1 MPEASEA
8 AMGIFADGRLGMKRK
23 ICVVVAS
30 RANYGR
36 VKYLMK
42 AIQAHPELELQVIV
56 GASTLLER
64 FGKAINVIK
73 ADGFN
78 PVRSI
83 HYVIE
88 GETLTTQAKS
98 TGLGIVELSSA
109 FEDLQPDMVV
119 TVADRFETMATA
131 IATTYLNI
139 PLVHLQGG
147 EVSGNIDDRVRHAIT
162 KLADMHFVASELSAQ
177 RVISMGEDPR
187 CVFNYGCPAMD
198 ILVNEDLSISNK
210 QMERYLGVGRPIDWS
225 RPYVLMLQHPV
236 TTSYGNGFV
245 EVSHTLQALREIP
258 DVQKVVMWPNVDAGS
273 DDVSKGIRHFRELN
287 MQEPIY
293 YHKNFAPEDYARVL
307 NNAVCCVG
315 NSSSFIREGAFLG
328 VPSVIVGDRQQG
340 REHAENVVFA
350 NYDHS
355 HIAEQIRAQMAHGR
369 YLSDKR
375 FGDGTA
381 GTRIAAELARME
393 LQWLGGAR

>member
-1 MPEASEA
+1 
-8 AMGIFADGRLGMKRK
+8 MKRK

-36 VKYLMK
+36 VKYLMR
-42 AIQAHPELELQVIV
+42 AVQSHPDLELQVIV

-73 ADGFN
+73 ADGFT

-88 GETLTTQAKS
+88 GETLATQAKS

-131 IATTYLNI
+131 IAATYLNI

-162 KLADMHFVASELSAQ
+162 KLADLHFVASELSAQ
-177 RVISMGEDPR
+177 RVVSMGENPR
-187 CVFNYGCPAMD
+187 YVFNYGCPAMD
-198 ILVNEDLSISNK
+198 ILANEDMSISNE
-210 QMERYLGVGRPIDWS
+210 QMSRYLGVGRPIDWS
-225 RPYVLMLQHPV
+225 KPYVLMIQHPV
-236 TTSYGNGFV
+236 TTSYGHGFE
-245 EVSHTLQALREIP
+245 EVSQTLQALKSIP
-258 DVQKVVMWPNVDAGS
+258 DIQKVVMWPNVDAGS
-273 DDVSKGIRHFRELN
+273 DDVSKGIRHFREFN
-287 MQEPIY
+287 MNEPIY
-293 YHKNFAPEDYARVL
+293 YYKNFSPEDYARVL
-307 NNAVCCVG
+307 NNALCCVG
-315 NSSSFIREGAFLG
+315 NSSSFIREAAYLG

-340 REHAENVVFA
+340 REHGRNVVFA
-350 NYDHS
+350 SYDRD
-355 HIAEQIRAQMAHGR
+355 HIAAQVRAQVDHGR
-369 YLSDKR
+369 YEPDYL
-375 FGDGTA
+375 FGRGDA
-381 GTRIAAELARME
+381 GQRIAAELATTDFRH
-393 LQWLGGAR
+393 GA

>member
-1 MPEASEA
+1 
-8 AMGIFADGRLGMKRK
+8 MKRK

-42 AIQAHPELELQVIV
+42 AIQSHPDLELQVIV

-73 ADGFN
+73 ADGFT
-78 PVRSI
+78 PARSI

-88 GETLTTQAKS
+88 GETLATQAKS

-131 IATTYLNI
+131 IAATYLNI

-162 KLADMHFVASELSAQ
+162 KLADLHFVASELSAQ
-177 RVISMGEDPR
+177 RVVSMGEDLR
-187 CVFNYGCPAMD
+187 YVFNYGCPAMD
-198 ILVNEDLSISNK
+198 ILANEDMSISNER
-210 QMERYLGVGRPIDWS
+210 MGRYLGVGRPLDWS
-225 RPYVLMLQHPV
+225 RPYILMIQHPV
-236 TTSYGNGFV
+236 TTSYGHGFE
-245 EVSHTLQALREIP
+245 EVSHTLQALKSIP
-258 DVQKVVMWPNVDAGS
+258 EVQKVVMWPNVDAGS

-287 MQEPIY
+287 MNEPIY
-293 YHKNFAPEDYARVL
+293 YYKNFSPEDYGRVL

-315 NSSSFIREGAFLG
+315 NSSSFIREAAYLG

-340 REHAENVVFA
+340 REHGRNVVFA
-350 NYDHS
+350 HYDDEV
-355 HIAEQIRAQMAHGR
+355 IAAQVRAQIAHGR
-369 YLSDKR
+369 YQPDHL
-375 FGDGTA
+375 FGRGDA
-381 GTRIAAELARME
+381 GKRIAAELATTDFRH
-393 LQWLGGAR
+393 GA

>member
-1 MPEASEA
+1 
-8 AMGIFADGRLGMKRK
+8 MKK

-42 AIQAHPELELQVIV
+42 AIQAHPELELQLVV

-73 ADGFN
+73 KDGFT

-88 GETLTTQAKS
+88 GETLVTQAKS
-98 TGLGIVELSSA
+98 TGLGIVELSTA
-109 FEDLQPDMVV
+109 FEDLAPDMVV

-131 IATTYLNI
+131 IAATYLNI

-162 KLADMHFVASELSAQ
+162 KLADIHFVSSEDSKT
-177 RVISMGEDPR
+177 RVIEMGENPR
-187 CVFNYGCPAMD
+187 YVYNYGCPSMD
-198 ILVNEDLSISNK
+198 VLVHEDLSISNEAMA
-210 QMERYLGVGRPIDWS
+210 QYLGVGKPTDWS
-225 RPYVLMLQHPV
+225 KPYVLMVQHPV
-236 TTSYGNGFV
+236 TTSYGRGF
-245 EVSHTLQALREIP
+245 EQVSETLHALKAIR
-258 DVQKVVMWPNVDAGS
+258 DLQKVVMWPNVDAGS

-293 YHKNFAPEDYARVL
+293 YYKNFSPEDYARVL

-315 NSSSFIREGAFLG
+315 NSSSFIRECSFLG

-340 REHAENVVFA
+340 REHGHNAVFA
-350 NYDHS
+350 TYDAKD
-355 HIAEQIRAQMAHGR
+355 IAEKLRNQIGHGR
-369 YLSDKR
+369 YPADSRYGK
-375 FGDGTA
+375 GDA
-381 GTRIAAELARME
+381 GDRIARELVALDYRHS
-393 LQWLGGAR
+393 A